1 MRAGLFGG
9 TFNPIHNGHLMV
21 AHQVLDHLAL
31 DRLYV
36 IPCWTPPHKHPA
48 YLAPAADR
56 VRMVQLA
63 LPGNTRLQ
71 LSEIEIQRKGP
82 SYTID
87 TVKAFSKQITPGA
100 DLFLVMGMDAF
111 LDIHS
116 WKDHRGLLETATPVV
131 VTRRVDD
138 DTAGSGQITRM
149 TDYIHRRLSADYRL
163 RDGENCW
170 QVPAG
175 HAIHLL
181 ATRPVAV
188 SSTMV
193 RQRIQDGIPITDLV
207 PPAVGAYIEQKELY
221 R

>member
-21 AHQVLDHLAL
+21 AREVLARLAL

-56 VRMVQLA
+56 VRMIRLA
-63 LPGNTRLQ
+63 LPNDPRLQ

-87 TVKAFSKQITPGA
+87 TVGAFSTRVVPGA
-100 DLFLVMGMDAF
+100 DLFLVVGMDAF
-111 LDIHS
+111 FDIHT
-116 WKDHRGLLETATPVV
+116 WKDHRPLLAAVRPVV
-131 VTRRVDD
+131 VTRLTDAD
-138 DTAGSGQITRM
+138 EIAADPFARM
-149 TDYIHRRLSADYRL
+149 DGYIRSRLSAEYRWQ
-163 RDGENCW
+163 DGDNAW
-170 QVPAG
+170 RTPAG
-175 HAIHLL
+175 QSIYLL
-181 ATRPVAV
+181 AARPVAV
-188 SSTMV
+188 SSTLV
-193 RQRIQDGIPITDLV
+193 RQRIRDGKAITGLV
-207 PPAVGAYIEQKELY
+207 PPAVGGYIEKKELY

>member
-21 AHQVLDHLAL
+21 AREVLARFML
-31 DRLYV
+31 DCIYV

-56 VRMVQLA
+56 VRMIQMG
-63 LPGNTRLQ
+63 LPDDPRLH

-87 TVKAFSKQITPGA
+87 TVNTFAAQIIPGA
-100 DLFLVMGMDAF
+100 DLFLIMGMDAF
-111 LDIHS
+111 LDIHT
-116 WKDHRGLLETATPVV
+116 WKHSRSLLKAVRPVV
-131 VTRRVDD
+131 VTRRMDD
-138 DTAGSGQITRM
+138 DETKADPIEQLDRFIRS
-149 TDYIHRRLSADYRL
+149 RLSIDYRL
-163 RDGENCW
+163 HKEDNCW
-170 QVPAG
+170 QTPAG

-181 ATRPVAV
+181 TTRPVVV
-188 SSTMV
+188 SSTVV
-193 RQRIQDGIPITDLV
+193 RDRIRDGKSLTGLV
-207 PPAVGAYIEQKELY
+207 PPAVGAYIEKKELY

>member
-21 AHQVLDHLAL
+21 AGEVLARFVL

-56 VRMVQLA
+56 VRMIQLA
-63 LPGNTRLQ
+63 LPDDPRLH

-87 TVKAFSKQITPGA
+87 TVGAFATRITPGA
-100 DLFLVMGMDAF
+100 GLFLIMGLDAF
-111 LDIHS
+111 LDIHT
-116 WKDHRGLLETATPVV
+116 WKDSRSLLETVRPVV
-131 VTRRVDD
+131 VTRRMDND
-138 DTAGSGQITRM
+138 ATKADPIEQMDR
-149 TDYIHRRLSADYRL
+149 YIRTRLSTDYRL
-163 RDGENCW
+163 HAGQDCW
-170 QVPAG
+170 QTPAG
-175 HAIHLL
+175 HAIYML

-188 SSTMV
+188 SSTLV
-193 RQRIQDGIPITDLV
+193 RDRIRGGKALTGLV
-207 PPAVGAYIEQKELY
+207 PPAVGVYIEQKELY